1 MHTRRYFLASA
12 ALSVVGISL
21 PALAQTLDGLTAQQ
35 RLELRQRLQS
45 ATTEEERRRIRRE
58 YMEQLQTGGG
68 QQTQGGGA
76 QAAPVEGLTQ
86 QERTEMQQRLRNANT
101 EQERELIRQEYRDR
115 AHMRGQG
122 MQQSGGQGKGGSGQQ
137 GMPKGQN
144 GQQPLLLPQGKK
156 GGKNK

>member
-1 MHTRRYFLASA
+1 MHTRRYFLAGA
-12 ALSVVGISL
+12 ALTVVGISL
-21 PALAQTLDGLTAQQ
+21 PALAQTLEGLTAQQ

-68 QQTQGGGA
+68 QQIQGDGA
-76 QAAPVEGLTQ
+76 QAAPAEGLTQ
-86 QERTEMQQRLRNANT
+86 QERTEMQQRLHNANT

-137 GMPKGQN
+137 GMPKGQD